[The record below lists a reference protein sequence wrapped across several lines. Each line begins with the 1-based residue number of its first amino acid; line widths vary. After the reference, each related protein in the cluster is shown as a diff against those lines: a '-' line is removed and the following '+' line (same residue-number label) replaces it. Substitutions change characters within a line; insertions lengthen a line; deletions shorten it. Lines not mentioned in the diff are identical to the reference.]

1 MAKDGDFIMRPCQGW
16 VIGLYNNTPGVN
28 NVTQSIKFPRRRRAR
43 ARWQSGLM
51 TGIRHRDMVR
61 RMRFNS
67 SNVSINRRNPVGAT
81 DFLRRDDKLAAMM
94 PAIERMAALQ
104 KDCAV
109 ALPAMFKYCEIL
121 AFDDGQ
127 LTLSLP
133 NASLAAKLKQQIP
146 KLQETLARRGWQV
159 NGVKLRVQM
168 SKPAEIKEQMRAL
181 SLPEAAVTAFDQ
193 LGETLEDTPQNATL
207 IAALKAMVARRRP
220 A

>member
-1 MAKDGDFIMRPCQGW
+1 MS
-16 VIGLYNNTPGVN
+16 LN
-28 NVTQSIKFPRRRRAR
+28 QSNFPVAT
-43 ARWQSGLM
+43 RWQSGLM
-51 TGIRHRDMVR
+51 TEIRRHDMVR

-104 KDCAV
+104 KDCAT

-168 SKPAEIKEQMRAL
+168 TKPAEIKEQMRAL
-181 SLPEAAVTAFDQ
+181 SLPEAAVTAFDE
-193 LGETLEDTPQNATL
+193 LGDTLEDTPQNATL